1 MILRKQ
7 QKKFKLRFRAF
18 KRKPFLFLRH
28 FLLIIIFRFFGVII
42 CLFFT
47 VLPLPLSNFIQHLMN
62 LNLSLNSLKDI
73 LSSVK
78 QLATNFYTIIPS
90 TNDIMRFIKSFLLN
104 FSPSNFYNILRSL
117 PHDLRQL
124 FLQIFDYLRQRLK
137 DIRLFIRSLFPLL
150 NFSPSNFYNILR
162 SLPHDLRQLFLQIFD
177 YLRQRLKDIR
187 LFIRSLFPLRQAFSR
202 FHKFIIIHARL
213 ARRLFRNLLM
223 VFFNVLLIKILFLII
238 IPLLGISTIYFIGI
252 DISLIIIATLSL
264 LTSQLGTLI
273 GKSVTNIL
281 IRLYDIIQQ
290 RTTKMNI
297 FLFLIALLYNK
308 ISLFIKKI
316 RLRLIFLFSCLL
328 QKICLYFIALY
339 LYYKVQRQK
348 F

>member
-137 DIRLFIRSLFPLL
+137 DIRLFI
-150 NFSPSNFYNILR
+150 
-162 SLPHDLRQLFLQIFD
+162 
-177 YLRQRLKDIR
+177 K
-187 LFIRSLFPLRQAFSR
+187 SLFPLRQAFSR
-202 FHKFIIIHARL
+202 LRIFIIAHANL
-213 ARRLFRNLLM
+213 VKRLFRNLLM
-223 VFFNVLLIKILFLII
+223 VFFNILLIKILFLII
-238 IPLLGISTIYFIGI
+238 IPLLGISTIYFIGV

-264 LTSQLGTLI
+264 LTSQLGSLIGRLLTNTLI
-273 GKSVTNIL
+273 H
-281 IRLYDIIQQ
+281 LYDIIQR
-290 RTTKMNI
+290 RTSKMNI
-297 FLFLIALLYNK
+297 FLFIIALLYNK
-308 ISLFIKKI
+308 ISLFIQKI
-316 RLRLIFLFSCLL
+316 RLGLILLFSCLL

-339 LYYKVQRQK
+339 LFYKIQRQK

>member
-117 PHDLRQL
+117 PHDLRQF
-124 FLQIFDYLRQRLK
+124 FLQAFDYLRQRLK
-137 DIRLFIRSLFPLL
+137 DIRLFI
-150 NFSPSNFYNILR
+150 
-162 SLPHDLRQLFLQIFD
+162 
-177 YLRQRLKDIR
+177 K
-187 LFIRSLFPLRQAFSR
+187 SLFPLRQALSR
-202 FHKFIIIHARL
+202 LRIFIITHANL
-213 ARRLFRNLLM
+213 VKRLFRNLLM

-238 IPLLGISTIYFIGI
+238 IPLLGISTIYFIGV

-264 LTSQLGTLI
+264 LTSQLGSLI

-339 LYYKVQRQK
+339 LYYKIQRQK

>member
-137 DIRLFIRSLFPLL
+137 DIRLFIRSLFPL
-150 NFSPSNFYNILR
+150 
-162 SLPHDLRQLFLQIFD
+162 
-177 YLRQRLKDIR
+177 
-187 LFIRSLFPLRQAFSR
+187 RQAFSR
-202 FHKFIIIHARL
+202 FHKFIIAHARL

-290 RTTKMNI
+290 RTTKMNL

-339 LYYKVQRQK
+339 LYYKIQRQK

>member
-1 MILRKQ
+1 MILHKQ
-7 QKKFKLRFRAF
+7 QKKFKLRFHTF

-137 DIRLFIRSLFPLL
+137 DIRLFIRSLFPL
-150 NFSPSNFYNILR
+150 
-162 SLPHDLRQLFLQIFD
+162 
-177 YLRQRLKDIR
+177 
-187 LFIRSLFPLRQAFSR
+187 RQAFSR
-202 FHKFIIIHARL
+202 FHKFIITHARL
-213 ARRLFRNLLM
+213 ARRLLRNLLM
-223 VFFNVLLIKILFLII
+223 MFFNVLLIKLLFWII
-238 IPLLGISTIYFIGI
+238 IPLLGISTIYFIGV
-252 DISLIIIATLSL
+252 DITLIIIATLSL

-273 GKSVTNIL
+273 GKLITNTL
-281 IRLYDIIQQ
+281 IHLYDLIQR
-290 RTTKMNI
+290 RTSKINI
-297 FLFLIALLYNK
+297 FLFLMALIYHK
-308 ISLFIKKI
+308 ISLLIKKI
-316 RLRLIFLFSCLL
+316 RLRLIYLCSYFLR
-328 QKICLYFIALY
+328 KICSYLIIFY
-339 LYYKVQRQK
+339 LYYKIQRQK

>member
-137 DIRLFIRSLFPLL
+137 DIRLFIRSLFPL
-150 NFSPSNFYNILR
+150 
-162 SLPHDLRQLFLQIFD
+162 
-177 YLRQRLKDIR
+177 
-187 LFIRSLFPLRQAFSR
+187 RQAFSR
-202 FHKFIIIHARL
+202 FQKFIIIHARL
-213 ARRLFRNLLM
+213 AKRLFRNLLM

-339 LYYKVQRQK
+339 LYYKIQRQK

>member
-7 QKKFKLRFRAF
+7 QKKFKLRFHAF

-137 DIRLFIRSLFPLL
+137 DIRLFIRSLL
-150 NFSPSNFYNILR
+150 
-162 SLPHDLRQLFLQIFD
+162 
-177 YLRQRLKDIR
+177 
-187 LFIRSLFPLRQAFSR
+187 PLRQAFSR
-202 FHKFIIIHARL
+202 FHKFIITHARL
-213 ARRLFRNLLM
+213 ARRLLRNLLM
-223 VFFNVLLIKILFLII
+223 MFFNVLLIKLLFWII
-238 IPLLGISTIYFIGI
+238 IPLLGISTIYFIGV
-252 DISLIIIATLSL
+252 DITLIIIATLSL

-281 IRLYDIIQQ
+281 IRLYDLIQR
-290 RTTKMNI
+290 RTSKINI
-297 FLFLIALLYNK
+297 FLFLMALIYHK
-308 ISLFIKKI
+308 ISLLIKKI
-316 RLRLIFLFSCLL
+316 RLRLIYLCSYFLR
-328 QKICLYFIALY
+328 KICSYLIIFY
-339 LYYKVQRQK
+339 LYYKIQRQK

>member
-137 DIRLFIRSLFPLL
+137 DIRLFIRSLFPL
-150 NFSPSNFYNILR
+150 
-162 SLPHDLRQLFLQIFD
+162 
-177 YLRQRLKDIR
+177 
-187 LFIRSLFPLRQAFSR
+187 RQAFSR
-202 FHKFIIIHARL
+202 FQKFIITHARL
-213 ARRLFRNLLM
+213 AKRLFLNLLM

-316 RLRLIFLFSCLL
+316 RLRLIFLFSCIL

-339 LYYKVQRQK
+339 LYYKIQRQK

>member
-78 QLATNFYTIIPS
+78 QLTTNFYTIIPS

-137 DIRLFIRSLFPLL
+137 DIRLFIRSLFPL
-150 NFSPSNFYNILR
+150 
-162 SLPHDLRQLFLQIFD
+162 
-177 YLRQRLKDIR
+177 
-187 LFIRSLFPLRQAFSR
+187 RQAFSR
-202 FHKFIIIHARL
+202 FHKFIITHARL
-213 ARRLFRNLLM
+213 ARRLFCNLLM

-339 LYYKVQRQK
+339 LYYKIQRQK